1 MNKYAN
7 KGAVLNAV
15 KMIIAAELRMDVND
29 LRDGANIIRDYGA
42 DSLDVL
48 EICIELE
55 REFQITISDV
65 KQREISESTIVEIA
79 QIVYNLT

>member
-48 EICIELE
+48 EICIQLE
-55 REFQITISDV
+55 SEFQITISDV

>member
-15 KMIIAAELRMDVND
+15 KMIIAEELRMDVND

-48 EICIELE
+48 EICIQLESELK
-55 REFQITISDV
+55 ITISDV

>member
-7 KGAVLNAV
+7 KGEVLNAV
-15 KMIIAAELRMDVND
+15 KTIIAAELRMDVND

-79 QIVYNLT
+79 HIVYNLT